1 MTRRPRLAFNYNKDT
16 TQRSEADRGSCTSM
30 PSTTMTLLDDLE
42 SIIRADQPACPSTA
56 AALAKIGSPTMSIAV
71 LEDGVVSARCFSTV
85 GGDTETVFQA
95 CSISKPVAAMAI
107 MKLIDEG
114 KFGLESTIAELLPAD
129 VLEILTEDSPKSQK
143 SMIEKITI
151 KQLMSHTAGLSAS
164 GFPGYDTSSGDGPV
178 PSARE
183 VLRGRPPVNTV
194 RVRLE
199 GLPGQAFSYS
209 GGGIT
214 VLQIILETVTG
225 KDFPSLMREIV
236 IEPLGM
242 TRSSYGGL
250 RDGEKNAAAA
260 HYTGYTPCEVAHRVN
275 PEEAAA
281 GLWTTPTDLLRVV
294 QAVQKSLDGDD
305 GFLRRDTARQMLTE
319 VDSGMAL
326 SWFVGGKDQVLFEH
340 GGANEP
346 GFRCS
351 ITGFADPP
359 GRDARDIPA
368 PRHSGVAM
376 MTNSAL
382 GAVAVW
388 KVGQAVAHLK
398 QWPQIHA
405 WWLAKGMPAT
415 PYTLPGEDPGKAW
428 QPWVGKWTDGK
439 HGLAIKADGDGK
451 PVVDYDG
458 LADIRLLPAAL
469 PMATVEGEDEYRA
482 FVLEGLELL
491 LCLKVKN
498 GEGKVV
504 LKLLAAGKD
513 KELKRIG
520 P

>member
-1 MTRRPRLAFNYNKDT
+1 MTRLSRLAFDYNKANPPAPT
-16 TQRSEADRGSCTSM
+16 VSGESEHLTATIA
-30 PSTTMTLLDDLE
+30 MTLLDNLE
-42 SIIRADQPACPSTA
+42 SIIRADQPSCPSTA
-56 AALAKIGSPTMSIAV
+56 AALAKIGSPTTSIAV
-71 LEDGVVSARCFSTV
+71 LEDGVVSSRCFSTV
-85 GGDTETVFQA
+85 GDDTETVFQA

-114 KFGLESTIAELLPAD
+114 KFKLESTIAELLPAD
-129 VLEILTEDSPKSQK
+129 VLEILTEDSPKSQR
-143 SMIEKITI
+143 SMIEKITV
-151 KQLMSHTAGLSAS
+151 KQLMSHTAGLSAH
-164 GFPGYDTSSGDGPV
+164 GFPGYATSLGNTHV

-183 VLRGRPPVNTV
+183 VLRGRPPVNTE

-225 KDFPSLMREIV
+225 KDFPTLMREIV
-236 IEPLGM
+236 LEPLGM
-242 TRSSYGGL
+242 TRSRYGGL

-260 HYTGYTPCEVAHRVN
+260 HYTGYAPCEVAHRVN

-319 VDSGMAL
+319 VDSNMAL
-326 SWFVGGKDQVLFEH
+326 SWFVGGKGKTLFEH
-340 GGANEP
+340 GGSNDP

-351 ITGFADPP
+351 VTGFADLP
-359 GRDARDIPA
+359 GREEGDAPA
-368 PRHSGVAM
+368 PRHSGVAI

-382 GAVAVW
+382 GVKALW
-388 KVGQAVAHLK
+388 RVGQAVALLK
-398 QWPQIHA
+398 GWPQVHC
-405 WWLAKGMPAT
+405 WFAKGMPAT
-415 PYTLPGEDPGKAW
+415 PYTLPNEDPGKTW
-428 QPWVGKWTDGK
+428 QPWTGKWTDGK
-439 HGLAIKADGDGK
+439 HELTIRADGDGK

-458 LADIRLLPAAL
+458 LADIRLLPAAI
-469 PMATVEGEDEYRA
+469 PMAIVEGENEYCV

-491 LCLKVKN
+491 LHLKVKD
-498 GEGKVV
+498 GEGKAV

-513 KELKRIG
+513 KELTRVG
-520 P
+520 E